1 MNLDFADSE
10 RRAQF
15 ETARDLVTSGYRILR
30 DRVGVDN
37 PADNAFLREATICAH
52 QRLVWL
58 ADRGGT
64 DAHTRTGEE
73 VEIKSTRLDDR
84 PTIAFP
90 TSRYVSETVIE
101 RFRAAAWWA
110 FGIFDV
116 YEELVAIY
124 RAEHHH
130 MIPIID
136 DLERR
141 MNHRLSK
148 GEALE
153 NNPKI
158 NFRAI
163 RPHATTLY
171 FDKTRYSEVQ
181 TEKGWT
187 IERRS

>member
-1 MNLDFADSE
+1 MNLDFGDSE
-10 RRAQF
+10 RRQQF
-15 ETARDLVTSGYRILR
+15 AKARDLITSGYRILR
-30 DRVGVDN
+30 DDVGVDN

-52 QRLVWL
+52 QRLVWV

-64 DAHTRTGEE
+64 DARTRTGDE

-101 RFRAAAWWA
+101 RFRAADWWA
-110 FGIFDV
+110 FGVFDV

-124 RAEHHH
+124 RVERHE
-130 MIPIID
+130 MTPIID
-136 DLERR
+136 ELERKMQDR
-141 MNHRLSK
+141 IASGRP
-148 GEALE
+148 LE

-158 NFRAI
+158 NFTAI
-163 RPHATTLY
+163 RPRTATLY
-171 FDKTRYSEVQ
+171 FDNVRYREVQ
-181 TEKGWT
+181 TSRGWT